1 MPQIDIELV
10 ECVES
15 HILGWSELC
24 KQLQGA
30 SIVIRIVLLRYSVD
44 LTSVFP
50 WSLQMVPEPT

>member
-10 ECVES
+10 ECVKS
-15 HILGWSELC
+15 HIEHIRGWSELC

-30 SIVIRIVLLRYSVD
+30 SIVIRKVLLGYSID

-50 WSLQMVPEPT
+50 